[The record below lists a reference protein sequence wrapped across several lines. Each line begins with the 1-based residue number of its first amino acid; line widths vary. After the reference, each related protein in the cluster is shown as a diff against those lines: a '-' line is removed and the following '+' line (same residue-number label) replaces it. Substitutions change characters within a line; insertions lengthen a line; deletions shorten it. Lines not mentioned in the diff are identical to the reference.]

1 MLRGKWEVIQLRGGL
16 ERIELS
22 VPSGG
27 GVNLPYVLVYFP
39 LERAKADL
47 EAIIYSGSQLKI
59 LRLLLLF
66 RAAVRSVRRLHANKI
81 CHRDLKPSNLLVFR
95 TDLIKVADLGSARE
109 IGEGAKG
116 ILDKYDFC
124 RGDIRYTAPEL
135 ICVARECDQG
145 FLDGDFYSLGAILF
159 EMVTS
164 KIFGDFVYTF
174 EYLRRLGNIFRMMP
188 ALSREDMFRNLLP
201 SIISSHPMPKLSDI
215 TKRTPASIST
225 RLDNLYK
232 KLVEPNSEKRLNN
245 FEELFTELEIMIRI
259 LRYEEKSKSTF

>member
-1 MLRGKWEVIQLRGGL
+1 
-16 ERIELS
+16 
-22 VPSGG
+22 
-27 GVNLPYVLVYFP
+27 
-39 LERAKADL
+39 
-47 EAIIYSGSQLKI
+47 
-59 LRLLLLF
+59 
-66 RAAVRSVRRLHANKI
+66 
-81 CHRDLKPSNLLVFR
+81 
-95 TDLIKVADLGSARE
+95 
-109 IGEGAKG
+109 
-116 ILDKYDFC
+116 
-124 RGDIRYTAPEL
+124 
-135 ICVARECDQG
+135 
-145 FLDGDFYSLGAILF
+145 
-159 EMVTS
+159 MVTS